1 MADSASSRTGNLLLD
16 AFSSYVRDRLLA
28 ASHVRSLEPG
38 ELLAR
43 VDDEVNEAY
52 FPTSGS
58 LSILAEPDEHT
69 IDEASTVG
77 REGAADI
84 FAALGALTSA
94 HRLIGQVP
102 GDVVVIDV
110 KVIRDEVAAAR
121 TDADPRLQ
129 LHPRPCT
136 RRPRSAP
143 GATRSTTSS
152 SARRVGSCRRTIV
165 STATR
170 SSSSRSSSRSC
181 LARPG
186 RRCP

>member
-16 AFSSYVRDRLLA
+16 AFSSDVRDRLLA

-110 KVIRDEVAAAR
+110 KVIRDDVAAAGR
-121 TDADPRLQ
+121 TQTLVF
-129 LHPRPCT
+129 
-136 RRPRSAP
+136 SY
-143 GATRSTTSS
+143 
-152 SARRVGSCRRTIV
+152 I
-165 STATR
+165 
-170 SSSSRSSSRSC
+170 
-181 LARPG
+181 
-186 RRCP
+186 